1 MLQKID
7 GKIPA
12 RWNTDTVLQRVG
24 GHKYIYKVLAHWNTA
39 VQILDS
45 KILAYW
51 DTAPSERVWAYLA
64 TFVPLLG
71 LIVTI
76 AGTL

>member
-7 GKIPA
+7 G
-12 RWNTDTVLQRVG
+12 
-24 GHKYIYKVLAHWNTA
+24 
-39 VQILDS
+39 

-51 DTAPSERVWAYLA
+51 DTAPNERAWAYLA

-71 LIVTI
+71 LIITI

>member
-7 GKIPA
+7 
-12 RWNTDTVLQRVG
+12 D
-24 GHKYIYKVLAHWNTA
+24 
-39 VQILDS
+39 

-51 DTAPSERVWAYLA
+51 DTAPNERVWAYIA

-71 LIVTI
+71 IM
-76 AGTL
+76 GTMINAL

>member
-7 GKIPA
+7 G
-12 RWNTDTVLQRVG
+12 
-24 GHKYIYKVLAHWNTA
+24 
-39 VQILDS
+39 

-51 DTAPSERVWAYLA
+51 DTAPNERVWAYLA

-71 LIVTI
+71 TVVGI
-76 AGTL
+76 ANLL

>member
-7 GKIPA
+7 G
-12 RWNTDTVLQRVG
+12 
-24 GHKYIYKVLAHWNTA
+24 
-39 VQILDS
+39 

-51 DTAPSERVWAYLA
+51 DTAPNERTWAYLA

>member
-7 GKIPA
+7 G
-12 RWNTDTVLQRVG
+12 
-24 GHKYIYKVLAHWNTA
+24 
-39 VQILDS
+39 